1 MVFMHFTLFKAE
13 TSFKVRLSF
22 KYLIIMV
29 FALDYLDFL
38 PLYAVKALLYSICL
52 STRFSVASNKLV

>member
-1 MVFMHFTLFKAE
+1 MVFKHFTLFKAE
-13 TSFKVRLSF
+13 TNFKASLGF